1 MRICVPGSAQTRPLR
16 RLRNSLQEF
25 EVRNAQCFDAD
36 RAVLLRAIESGYGT
50 LDHFNIDIR
59 KALMAAYQTAR
70 VRNWDHR
77 SSGSLSLSDSV
88 RHSLSRLLTNLRLDT
103 VSGMS
108 STRRHSKLLWQDL
121 MKVTWRDLATKEIGR
136 TPETTE
142 DGSP

>member
-70 VRNWDHR
+70 VRNWDNR

-88 RHSLSRLLTNLRLDT
+88 RHSLSRLRLDT